1 MKISRLYGTQIESK
15 DKKIRGHI
23 LGITCVN
30 NTIDGYICCN
40 ERQKEFFARG
50 ENCTFKKGVLR
61 FDQTGKRAENSEIL
75 RLNRAVFAKNGKFVG
90 VLQDCTVQGN
100 VIASATVSKRKIPF
114 NRIIVGD
121 VFILDDEIA
130 GAEIAAKD
138 MFIDAL
144 TRR

>member
-1 MKISRLYGTQIESK
+1 MKLSQLYGIEIESK
-15 DKKIRGHI
+15 DKKIRGYI

-40 ERQKEFFARG
+40 ERQKEFFAKG
-50 ENCTFKKGVLR
+50 ENCTFKKGVLH
-61 FDQTGKRAENSEIL
+61 FNETGKRAENSVVL

-90 VLQDCTVQGN
+90 VLKDCTVQGN
-100 VIASATVSKRKIPF
+100 NITSATVSKRKIPF

-121 VFILDDEIA
+121 VFILDDNNT

-144 TRR
+144 TIQ

>member
-1 MKISRLYGTQIESK
+1 MKLSRLYGMEIESK

-30 NTIDGYICCN
+30 GTIDGYICCN
-40 ERQKEFFARG
+40 ERQKEFFAKS
-50 ENCTFKKGVLR
+50 ENCSFRKGVLR
-61 FDQTGKRAENSEIL
+61 FNETGKRSQNSEIL
-75 RLNRAVFAKNGKFVG
+75 RLNRAVFAKNGKLFG
-90 VLQDCTVQGN
+90 VLQDCDVRGN
-100 VIASATVSKRKIPF
+100 TIVSATVSKRKIPF

-121 VFILDDEIA
+121 VFILDDDNS

-144 TRR
+144 CRQ